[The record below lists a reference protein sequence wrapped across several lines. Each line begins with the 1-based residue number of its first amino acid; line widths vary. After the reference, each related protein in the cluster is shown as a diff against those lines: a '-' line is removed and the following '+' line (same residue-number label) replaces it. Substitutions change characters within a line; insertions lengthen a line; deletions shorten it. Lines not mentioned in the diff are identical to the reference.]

1 MTTVTLDLPRQ
12 IYQKAAQ
19 IAKATKRPIEQV
31 VVEWIRPP
39 IERVGSV
46 QDAVLAGL
54 EAMSTAQLT
63 QVARSGATPED
74 TERLREILN
83 LQEQRELT
91 EAEQDEAARLV
102 EQEDLITLR
111 KAKAIYLLK
120 QRNALP
126 DELAALLS

>member
-31 VVEWIRPP
+31 LVEWIRPP
-39 IERVGSV
+39 VERVGSV

-74 TERLREILN
+74 TERLRELLS
-83 LQEQRELT
+83 LQEHRELT
-91 EAEQDEAARLV
+91 EAERDEAARLV

-120 QRNALP
+120 QHNALP
-126 DELAALLS
+126 DELAPLLS

>member
-39 IERVGSV
+39 AERVRSV

-54 EAMSTAQLT
+54 DAMSTAQLT
-63 QVARSGATPED
+63 QVARSTATLED
-74 TERLREILN
+74 TVRLQEL
-83 LQEQRELT
+83 LKSQEQRELT
-91 EAEQDEAARLV
+91 EAERDEAVRLV
-102 EQEDLITLR
+102 EQEDLLTLR
-111 KAKAIYLLK
+111 KAKAIFLLK

-126 DELAALLS
+126 DELAALPS

>member
-19 IAKATKRPIEQV
+19 IAIATKRPIEQI

-39 IERVGSV
+39 VERAGSV

-63 QVARSGATPED
+63 QVVRSGVTPED
-74 TERLREILN
+74 TERLRELLS
-83 LQEQRELT
+83 LQEQRELNET
-91 EAEQDEAARLV
+91 ERDEAVRLV
-102 EQEDLITLR
+102 EQEDLMTLR

>member
-39 IERVGSV
+39 IERVGSA

-74 TERLREILN
+74 TERLRELLS

>member
-1 MTTVTLDLPRQ
+1 MTTVTLDLPQQ

-19 IAKATKRPIEQV
+19 VAKATKRPIEQV

-39 IERVGSV
+39 VERAGSA
-46 QDAVLAGL
+46 QDAALAGL
-54 EAMSTAQLT
+54 EAMSAAQLT
-63 QVARSGATPED
+63 QVASSRATPED
-74 TERLREILN
+74 TERLRELLS

-91 EAEQDEAARLV
+91 ETERDEAGQLV

-120 QRNALP
+120 QRNSLP
-126 DELAALLS
+126 DELATLLP

>member
-74 TERLREILN
+74 TERLRELLS

-120 QRNALP
+120 QRSALP
-126 DELAALLS
+126 DELTALLS

>member
-39 IERVGSV
+39 VERAGSM

-63 QVARSGATPED
+63 QVARSGATLED
-74 TERLREILN
+74 TERLRELLS
-83 LQEQRELT
+83 LQEHRELT
-91 EAEQDEAARLV
+91 EAERDEAARLV

>member
-39 IERVGSV
+39 VERAGSV

-63 QVARSGATPED
+63 QVARSGAALED
-74 TERLREILN
+74 TERLRELLS

-91 EAEQDEAARLV
+91 EAERDEAARLV

>member
-39 IERVGSV
+39 VERVGSV

-63 QVARSGATPED
+63 QVARSGAAPED
-74 TERLREILN
+74 TERLRELLS
-83 LQEQRELT
+83 LQEHRELT
-91 EAEQDEAARLV
+91 EAERDEAARLV